1 MFNGGV
7 NDPLLPVGS
16 TAVVRGVFK
25 GRSCYEFAARVLDAD
40 EASVT
45 AARWPGSAILDIPAY
60 IESAR
65 TGSEALR
72 EEARQA
78 RVRGDWQLA
87 DSVWRWTGVVE
98 ETVAGRWFAVSR
110 MYAADGALLC
120 WYVNFQRPPLWRP
133 DGWDTLD
140 LAIDLVVEPDRT
152 WRWKDED
159 EYGQGRRLGLITDD
173 EHNAVQPARE
183 EALALLEARGG
194 MFVEGVEEERWAPD
208 AAWPLPS
215 LPAGRPTRIGYSS

>member
-1 MFNGGV
+1 MRDLV
-7 NDPLLPVGS
+7 LAVGS
-16 TAVVRGVFK
+16 TAAVRGVFR
-25 GRSCYEFAARVLDAD
+25 GRSCYEYAARVLKAD
-40 EASVT
+40 DVSVT
-45 AARWPGSAILDIPAY
+45 AARWPGSAIRDIPAY
-60 IESAR
+60 IESTR

-87 DSVWRWTGVVE
+87 DSVWRRTGVVE
-98 ETVAGRWFAVSR
+98 ETVAERWFTVSR
-110 MYAADGALLC
+110 MHAADGALLC

-133 DGWDTLD
+133 GGWDTLD

-159 EYGQGRRLGLITDD
+159 EYEQGRRLGLISDD
-173 EHNAVQPARE
+173 EHKAVQPARE

-194 MFVEGVEEERWAPD
+194 MFATGGEEDWTPD

-215 LPAGRPTRIGYSS
+215 LTGV